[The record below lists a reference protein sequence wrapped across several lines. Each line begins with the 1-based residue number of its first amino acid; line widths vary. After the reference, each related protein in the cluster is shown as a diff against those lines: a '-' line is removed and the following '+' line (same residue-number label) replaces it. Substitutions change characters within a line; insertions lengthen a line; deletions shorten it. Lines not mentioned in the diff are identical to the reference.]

1 MKRNTKKRFLCALSL
16 LICVLLGGCI
26 WLLLDDRCMV
36 STAYVT
42 NDSSQIINPLAEQI
56 TISSAASNVVATP
69 TDTTIPLPE
78 QKGEATS
85 KTDASPSVTQSVT
98 LMAVGDNL
106 MHNALVRG
114 GLQEDGTYNYD
125 KFYEGIALPL
135 SYADIKVINQETILG
150 GDYLPLQG
158 YPRFNS
164 PTGLGDSLLR
174 SGFNVVLHASNHA
187 ADMGQEGLY
196 NCVSYWRNHPEALMV
211 GINDG
216 MPISTNLT
224 ISEDKVPIATSG
236 IGSALPTG
244 TKSEDSIPIL
254 TVKGYRFAILNYT
267 YSPNMEIIP
276 KNIQGHLNI
285 LCDWDKNTGAI
296 SFTKLNPQVI
306 EDIRAAKEVADAVIV
321 FPHWGI
327 EYQTKPSVYQK
338 EWAQAMA
345 DAGADLIIGTHPHVC
360 QPIEWLTAE
369 DGSSCLCYYSLG
381 NYVSTQRDPISMLEG
396 LAWVT
401 FTETEHG
408 LEILPDTT
416 GVFPIINQYRYNPL
430 RFDYVYFLED
440 YTPEIAS
447 KHGIPQWGNG
457 KMDIDQLHEWVSEIF
472 GDMALLKKDVF

>member
-1 MKRNTKKRFLCALSL
+1 MLQNDSS
-16 LICVLLGGCI
+16 IP
-26 WLLLDDRCMV
+26 
-36 STAYVT
+36 STAYAT
-42 NDSSQIINPLAEQI
+42 EDSSEIINP
-56 TISSAASNVVATP
+56 V
-69 TDTTIPLPE
+69 PE
-78 QKGEATS
+78 QLVTSILDDVASARGGVGQPITEQKDATVAGPQAN
-85 KTDASPSVTQSVT
+85 TLDYQTIT

-114 GLQEDGTYNYD
+114 GLQEGGTYNYD
-125 KFYEGIALPL
+125 NFYEGIALPL

-296 SFTKLNPQVI
+296 SFTKLNPQVLA
-306 EDIRAAKEVADAVIV
+306 DIRAAKEVADAVIV

-472 GDMALLKKDVF
+472 GDMALLKKDIF

>member
-1 MKRNTKKRFLCALSL
+1 MKRNSKKRLLFVLSL
-16 LICVLLGGCI
+16 LTCILLGGCI
-26 WLLLDDRCMV
+26 WLLQ
-36 STAYVT
+36 
-42 NDSSQIINPLAEQI
+42 NDSSIHLTAYATED
-56 TISSAASNVVATP
+56 SSEL
-69 TDTTIPLPE
+69 IHPLPE
-78 QKGEATS
+78 QLSTSVLDNVASAKSGVGQPVTAQKDAAATEAKSNSSDYRTI
-85 KTDASPSVTQSVT
+85 T

-244 TKSEDSIPIL
+244 TESEASIPIL

-267 YSPNMEIIP
+267 YSPNLEVIP
-276 KNIQGHLNI
+276 RNIQGHLNI

-296 SFTKLNPQVI
+296 SFTKLNPQVL

-401 FTETEHG
+401 FTETENG